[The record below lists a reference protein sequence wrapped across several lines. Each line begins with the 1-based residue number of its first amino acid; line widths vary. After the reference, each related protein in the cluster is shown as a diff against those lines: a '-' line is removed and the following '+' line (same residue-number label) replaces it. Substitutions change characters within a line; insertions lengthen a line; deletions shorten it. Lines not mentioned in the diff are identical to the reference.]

1 MRVSDI
7 RVISLADGCELRAR
21 VVCERERA
29 PYSDRVIEPFDLWYR
44 FPAWCR
50 VFLSPNN
57 GDPFL
62 AALLVPAMTLGERLE
77 IPAPVSPAILR
88 ALPEIQDI
96 LHCFDPRQA
105 RIEVAAPIR
114 DEPLPRNDEMQRT
127 GLFFSLGVD
136 SFYSL
141 LENERD
147 HPRDAKT
154 ITHLITV
161 HCMEVWHE
169 AWDERFPPTF
179 LANSQRVAAAFG
191 KTLTPVTTNLRAMTD
206 DLALWP
212 MSHGGGLA
220 SIALA
225 LGTFFGTVHIAATTT
240 YDKLFPWGSHPVL
253 DPLWSTEDVR
263 FVHDGCEMDRI
274 DKTRIVAASPLALET
289 LQVCPGYTAEY
300 NCGRCAKCLRTM
312 IDLLQAGALD
322 RCQTLPHR
330 VDAEQLRRSLAG
342 YHGRHPPLSL
352 AGYRRRRDAFTDD
365 VHADLRAALTDFLA
379 TEGQPTRT
387 QPQPAPGSPR
397 DGDRPFLGWIRRQR
411 RTQSWQD

>member
-114 DEPLPRNDEMQRT
+114 DEPLPRNDEMRRV

-141 LENERD
+141 LKNERD
-147 HPRDAKT
+147 HPDDALT
-154 ITHLITV
+154 ITHLIAV
-161 HCMEVWHE
+161 HGMEVWHE
-169 AWDERFPPTF
+169 AWDERFPQAF
-179 LANSQRVAAAFG
+179 LANSGRVAAAFG
-191 KTLTPVTTNLRAMTD
+191 KTLLPVTTNLRAVTD

-225 LGTFFGTVHIAATTT
+225 LGSLFGTVRIAATTT

-253 DPLWSTEDVR
+253 DPRWSTEDAR

-274 DKTRIVAASPLALET
+274 DKTHIVAALPLALET

-300 NCGRCAKCLRTM
+300 NCGRCVKCLRTM
-312 IDLLQAGALD
+312 IDLLQAGVLD
-322 RCQTLPHR
+322 RCQTLPHSI
-330 VDAEQLRRSLAG
+330 DAEQLRRSLAG
-342 YHGRHPPLSL
+342 YHGRHTPLSL
-352 AGYRRRRDAFTDD
+352 AGYRRRRDAFTANA
-365 VHADLRAALTDFLA
+365 HADLRAALAEFLA
-379 TEGQPTRT
+379 MEEH
-387 QPQPAPGSPR
+387 PARAELRLASPLPRNGGRHLLGRLLRRKGS
-397 DGDRPFLGWIRRQR
+397 
-411 RTQSWQD
+411 